1 MATAISESI
10 KEPFPAQA
18 RKNLSAVCLR
28 SAHHADCLRAIMLII
43 IEITNQHKE
52 IVIVRTASV
61 CTSGYRPGTTGMV
74 TLRLN
79 RCYFVAGILEVR
91 LI

>member
-1 MATAISESI
+1 
-10 KEPFPAQA
+10 
-18 RKNLSAVCLR
+18 
-28 SAHHADCLRAIMLII
+28 MLTI
-43 IEITNQHKE
+43 IEITNQHNE

-61 CTSGYRPGTTGMV
+61 CTSVYRPDTTGTV